1 MTRLLRSLTAALAL
15 ALAIAS
21 PAQADF
27 YSLAGRFQC
36 LDKPGAVCYD
46 ATPSLEPPL
55 PAQRP
60 TPPLPKPPD
69 VTQARAAPPPETVV
83 APPAPPRPL
92 DPILAIAA
100 RIKADRPDPGDL
112 DMLRRAAALG
122 DPRAIELLA
131 WCALRGIGTS
141 PDAVAA
147 YFLYGEAA
155 AAAVPHARENQTA
168 VYERALTP
176 DERQH
181 VLDIAAVPDG
191 TQRVKQFLLSAN
203 GLDSVSQDVP

>member
-1 MTRLLRSLTAALAL
+1 MTRVLRSLTAALAL
-15 ALAIAS
+15 TAAIAS
-21 PAQADF
+21 PARADF
-27 YSLAGRFQC
+27 YSLDGRFQC
-36 LDKPGAVCYD
+36 LDKPDAVCYD
-46 ATPSLEPPL
+46 ATPSIEPPL

-60 TPPLPKPPD
+60 QPPTVAPAE
-69 VTQARAAPPPETVV
+69 TRARAAPVPAPAA
-83 APPAPPRPL
+83 APPAPPRL
-92 DPILAIAA
+92 RDPILAIAA

-112 DMLRRAAALG
+112 GVLRRAAAVG

-141 PDAVAA
+141 EDAVAA

-155 AAAVPHARENQTA
+155 TSDVPHARENQTA
-168 VYERALTP
+168 VYERVLTP

-191 TQRVKQFLLSAN
+191 TRRVKEFLLSAN
-203 GLDSVSQDVP
+203 GLDGAAHDVP